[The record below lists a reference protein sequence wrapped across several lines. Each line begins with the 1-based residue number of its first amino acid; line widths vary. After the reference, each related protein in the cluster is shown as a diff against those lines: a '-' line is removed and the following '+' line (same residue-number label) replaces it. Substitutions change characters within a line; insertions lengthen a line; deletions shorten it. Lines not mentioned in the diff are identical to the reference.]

1 MLDRCN
7 NKMDQIAYLGS
18 SVQIWPGRPALS
30 KWFQSCR
37 SAVITFIASCFYCP
51 WSVLLFMWIIV
62 HLILATWVTL
72 TRIHFRVF
80 LAKCGSKWEVGKSCN
95 QINHWEISSF
105 SCSEF
110 CEWISMLKVGI
121 KISLAIVK
129 QDSGWFIMWE
139 WYATKFYDFH
149 G

>member
-7 NKMDQIAYLGS
+7 NKTVQIAYLGS
-18 SVQIWPGRPALS
+18 TVWIWSGRPALS

-62 HLILATWVTL
+62 HLILATWVTI
-72 TRIHFRVF
+72 TYINFRVF
-80 LAKCGSKWEVGKSCN
+80 LAKRGFKWEVGKSCN

-105 SCSEF
+105 F
-110 CEWISMLKVGI
+110 WNDFREWITMLKVGI

-129 QDSGWFIMWE
+129 QDSG
-139 WYATKFYDFH
+139 
-149 G
+149 